1 MTLDLFLALLLFAF
15 VSSITP
21 GPNNMML
28 LSSGLTFGFRQTI
41 PHMLGVSLGHPAM
54 VLAIGFGLGEVFER
68 LPWAYTVLKV
78 VGAAY
83 MLYLAWRIATSGE
96 LKAKEDTAKPLSFL
110 QAALFQWVNP
120 KGVVMAVTVVSL
132 YTVPDRPP
140 SHPFVDDSTHTYTAS
155 LLIAA
160 GAFLATNL
168 VAVTTWTAFGSILQ
182 RFLSDPVRVRWF
194 NRAMAA
200 LLVISLI
207 PMLWAQPPPRLCE
220 TAICM

>member
-28 LSSGLTFGFRQTI
+28 LSSGLTFGFRRTT
-41 PHMLGVSLGHPAM
+41 PHMLGVALGHPAM

-68 LPWAYTVLKV
+68 LPSAYTVLKIA
-78 VGAAY
+78 GAAY

-96 LKAKEDTAKPLSFL
+96 VKAKDGSARPLSFL

-132 YTVPDRPP
+132 YTVPEN
-140 SHPFVDDSTHTYTAS
+140 YTVT
-155 LLIAA
+155 LIIAA
-160 GAFLATNL
+160 GAFLLTNL
-168 VAVTTWTAFGSILQ
+168 VAVTTWTAFGSALQ
-182 RFLSDPVRVRWF
+182 RFLSDPVWVRRF
-194 NRAMAA
+194 NWVMAA
-200 LLVISLI
+200 LLVLSLI
-207 PMLWAQPPPRLCE
+207 PMLW
-220 TAICM
+220 T

>member
-1 MTLDLFLALLLFAF
+1 MTTDLLLGLLLFAF

-28 LSSGLTFGFRQTI
+28 LSSGLTFGFRRTI
-41 PHMLGVSLGHPAM
+41 PHMLGVAIGHPAM

-68 LPWAYTVLKV
+68 VPWLYTALKIA
-78 VGAAY
+78 GAVY

-96 LKAKEDTAKPLSFL
+96 LKAKAGDARPLTFF

-132 YTVPDRPP
+132 YTVPDN
-140 SHPFVDDSTHTYTAS
+140 YTVTLA
-155 LLIAA
+155 IAA
-160 GAFLATNL
+160 AAFLATNL

-182 RFLSDPVRVRWF
+182 RFLSDPHAVRWF
-194 NRAMAA
+194 NIVMAV
-200 LLVISLI
+200 LLVLSLI
-207 PMLWAQPPPRLCE
+207 PMLW
-220 TAICM
+220 THH